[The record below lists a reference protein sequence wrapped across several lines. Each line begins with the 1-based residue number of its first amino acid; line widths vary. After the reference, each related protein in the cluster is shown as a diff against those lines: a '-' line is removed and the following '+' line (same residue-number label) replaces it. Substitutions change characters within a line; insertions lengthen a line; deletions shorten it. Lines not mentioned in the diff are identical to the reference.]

1 MHPGFVDPSTR
12 SSEVFTIQRLR
23 YQICGLVS
31 CFSFAQQ
38 SVKLTWL
45 LVNSCLRVLQYIYI
59 YFIGLF
65 IYFRL
70 IHDRELTLF
79 DGTRLIRKDKYDE
92 IKANN
97 ELSDEQMTERLEELM
112 FKNHF
117 NQNFIQCIICIFS

>member
-1 MHPGFVDPSTR
+1 MHPGFVDPS
-12 SSEVFTIQRLR
+12 SSEVFTIQRLS
-23 YQICGLVS
+23 YQICRLVS

-38 SVKLTWL
+38 SVKLAWL
-45 LVNSCLRVLQYIYI
+45 LVNSCLNIRIHKGFYSTYI

-97 ELSDEQMTERLEELM
+97 ELSDEQMTERLE
-112 FKNHF
+112 K
-117 NQNFIQCIICIFS
+117 IDV